1 MSPAASDNLKL
12 RYSIIATTWLLVAW
26 LALIAT
32 RSGDPGF
39 GQVSFILLG
48 ALITWVVLR
57 AWPPPMVEP
66 PPAEIEIETPL
77 DAPEGGISERAYRR
91 LTWTTM
97 LMATGCVAVCL
108 ERLTQGRFADAFGM
122 LLLGGVIGV
131 LPLIIPVHETEATIR
146 RLAERKRRKA
156 WRRREQ

>member
-1 MSPAASDNLKL
+1 MTRPFALASL
-12 RYSIIATTWLLVAW
+12 SA
-26 LALIAT
+26 
-32 RSGDPGF
+32 
-39 GQVSFILLG
+39 
-48 ALITWVVLR
+48 
-57 AWPPPMVEP
+57 
-66 PPAEIEIETPL
+66 
-77 DAPEGGISERAYRR
+77 
-91 LTWTTM
+91 M

-108 ERLTQGRFADAFGM
+108 ERLTQARFADALGM

>member
-77 DAPEGGISERAYRR
+77 DAPEGGISEHAYRR
-91 LTWTTM
+91 LTWATM

-108 ERLTQGRFADAFGM
+108 ERLTQARFADALGM

-156 WRRREQ
+156 WRRREP

>member
-1 MSPAASDNLKL
+1 
-12 RYSIIATTWLLVAW
+12 
-26 LALIAT
+26 
-32 RSGDPGF
+32 
-39 GQVSFILLG
+39 
-48 ALITWVVLR
+48 
-57 AWPPPMVEP
+57 MVEP

-108 ERLTQGRFADAFGM
+108 ERLTQARFADAFGM